1 MNFLANPVFPSWL
14 YTEYKLFTHPT
25 SGDIRCLW
33 FGVLFQIIII
43 CLLRLFNKFNVLV
56 IKIL

>member
-14 YTEYKLFTHPT
+14 YTEYKLFTHLT
-25 SGDIRCLW
+25 SGDICCLW

-43 CLLRLFNKFNVLV
+43 YLLRLFNKFNALV